1 MSKASEIPALAQT
14 MANGVRVDGEILHRV
29 RLDAHGLVGGLSVE
43 ERGRGGDI
51 DLLVDCAD
59 LQGNAQLGGFIG
71 AQRDTLLDEFL
82 ESGGFHGEF
91 VGTGKQLGESVAAR
105 AACYCSPLLIGCGIG
120 ELHPDSR
127 DDSSARIRKHAGEAG
142 SEGLAE
148 AGPVTQGCEQRKRD
162 DRNQKNG
169 RGFN

>member
-1 MSKASEIPALAQT
+1 MDAETPSIKMRVLLGASAIHAKAVEVLISGGIPDVEGLG
-14 MANGVRVDGEILHRV
+14 NPGVGSDHGEWRAGVDVDGEILHRV

-51 DLLVDCAD
+51 DLFVDCAD

-120 ELHPDSR
+120 EQVTGVAHGRPSR
-127 DDSSARIRKHAGEAG
+127 AHA
-142 SEGLAE
+142 L
-148 AGPVTQGCEQRKRD
+148 
-162 DRNQKNG
+162 
-169 RGFN
+169 